1 MCSPSDSSVLLG
13 AAVARWNQ
21 EFKANLEPRGVKV
34 PAFVPPLHPTHPPT
48 HLGTETAE
56 GQG

>member
-34 PAFVPPLHPTHPPT
+34 PAFVPPLHPTH
-48 HLGTETAE
+48 LGTETAE